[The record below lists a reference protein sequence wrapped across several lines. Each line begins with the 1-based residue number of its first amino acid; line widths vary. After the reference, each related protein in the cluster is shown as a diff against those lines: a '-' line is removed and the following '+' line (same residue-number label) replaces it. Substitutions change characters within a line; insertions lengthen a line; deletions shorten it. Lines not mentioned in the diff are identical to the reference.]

1 MWILA
6 VIVLVA
12 ALGALLYALY
22 RRMTADWPRPRRRAP
37 EHKPKPNTWRE
48 EGLYISW
55 LGHSTLLMQLDG
67 MRVITDPVLFSR
79 VGVRALG
86 WTFGP
91 RRHVECPIGPEA
103 CGQVDLVLLSHA
115 HMDHLDH
122 ASLRRLVTR
131 ETIVV
136 TPRGTGY
143 LTRWHRPKAV
153 HELRPGEILQLEDGT
168 EIAAVEVRH
177 WGSRYPWNRNMGYQG
192 YVIRRDGWSVF
203 FAGDTA
209 ATDLSHVRAFEPQ
222 IACMPIGAYAPE
234 PFENAHCT
242 PEQAWDMFLQT
253 GAQVFLPIH
262 HDTFVLSREPVD
274 EPLQRLLAVADD
286 ERVWAMR
293 HGETYYVKSPKS
305 IEKPKQL
312 D

>member
-6 VIVLVA
+6 IIVVLA
-12 ALGALLYALY
+12 AAAALLYALY
-22 RRMTADWPRPRRRAP
+22 RRMTADWPRPKRRMP
-37 EHKPKPNTWRE
+37 EHRPKPEAWRK

-55 LGHSTLLMQLDG
+55 LGHSTVLMQMDG
-67 MRVITDPVLFSR
+67 VRILTDPALFPR
-79 VGVRALG
+79 VGVRAFG

-91 RRHVECPIGPEA
+91 RRHVECPIRPEA
-103 CGQVDLVLLSHA
+103 CGPVDLVLLSHA
-115 HMDHLDH
+115 HMDHFDH
-122 ASLRRLVTR
+122 ASLRRVVTR
-131 ETIVV
+131 QTIVV
-136 TPRGTGY
+136 TPRGTAY
-143 LTRWHRPKAV
+143 LARWHRPKAV
-153 HELRPGEILQLEDGT
+153 YELSPGDAIQLEDGT
-168 EIAAVEVRH
+168 EIAAIAVRH

-192 YVIRRDGWSVF
+192 YVVRRGAWSVF

-209 ATDLSHVRAFEPQ
+209 ATDLSAVRRYEPQ
-222 IACMPIGAYAPE
+222 IACIPIGAYAPA

-253 GAQVFLPIH
+253 GAQVFVPIH

-274 EPLQRLLAVADD
+274 EPLQRLLAVADGD
-286 ERVWAMR
+286 RVWPMR

-305 IEKPKQL
+305 IGEPKRL